1 MIGARTADPSSTL
14 RFARV
19 SFTGRPVSMTWRE
32 AGEIVRTAGGEVTT
46 SVSRRTSM
54 LVVGLDGWPVLQ
66 DGTVSRKLVR
76 AEELNERGATIEIVS
91 EAVFLERAGR
101 APASATGSKTY
112 SLEQVCDVLD
122 LAPRVLK
129 RWEALGLVRSDDG
142 QYDFQDL
149 VSLREIAELIGRGVA
164 PSTLARSVRELARV
178 LPDTER
184 PLAQLKVVEGAGELV
199 AELGDA
205 LLAPDGQLV
214 LRFDGP
220 VPEVEMGSLRRTAK
234 PEMRTASDWFDEA
247 HACEDEERFEEAI
260 PSYRKALRAA
270 VAIPRGALQPG
281 QRPPRGRAPGGGG
294 GAAPDGRPP
303 GAGDGERVVQ
313 PRGRAGGARAA
324 RRRDRELERGAA
336 RAPEL
341 RRRPLQPRAL
351 LRGRRSTRRRAP
363 SLARV
368 PPARPEQPLGVAG
381 AGSPGAARGL

>member
-1 MIGARTADPSSTL
+1 
-14 RFARV
+14 
-19 SFTGRPVSMTWRE
+19 MTWRE
-32 AGEIVRTAGGEVTT
+32 AGEIVHSAGGEVTT

-76 AEELNERGATIEIVS
+76 AEELNERGATIEIIS

-101 APASATGSKTY
+101 APATASGSKTY

-122 LAPRVLK
+122 LAPRALK
-129 RWEALGLVRSDDG
+129 RWEALGLVRSHDG

-164 PSTLARSVRELARV
+164 PSTLARSVRGLARV

-184 PLAQLKVVEGAGELV
+184 PLAQLKVVEGAGELL

-220 VPEVEMGSLRRTAK
+220 VLEAEAGSLSAPAK
-234 PEMRTASDWFDEA
+234 PERRTASDWFDEA

-260 PSYRKALRAA
+260 PSYRKAL
-270 VAIPRGALQPG
+270 ALQPRFPEAHFNLG
-281 QRPPRGRAPGGGG
+281 NVLRAIGRLE
-294 GAAPDGRPP
+294 AAEEQLLMAVNQEPAMASAWYNLADVQEELGRLDDAIASLNAALLAHPTFADGHYNLALCYEDAGRPDDARRHWHAYLRLDP
-303 GAGDGERVVQ
+303 NSPWASR
-313 PRGRAGGARAA
+313 ARAH
-324 RRRDRELERGAA
+324 
-336 RAPEL
+336 
-341 RRRPLQPRAL
+341 
-351 LRGRRSTRRRAP
+351 
-363 SLARV
+363 LARL
-368 PPARPEQPLGVAG
+368 EGF
-381 AGSPGAARGL
+381 GSPST